1 MELGGSQIIQGLDQA
16 LRFYSKYKGRLIRK
30 VRRYDLC
37 FYVYSSFWVENG
49 WQKIS
54 GYCSSPDKN
63 SAALDKV
70 EVIEMEK
77 NGRRD
82 GERKGEERR
91 RKAFLFLFFF
101 ISKITFVK
109 IYVNNSFLC
118 VCVSDKRTRE

>member
-1 MELGGSQIIQGLDQA
+1 MELGRSQIIQGLDQA
-16 LRFYSKYKGRLIRK
+16 LGFYSKYKGRLIRK

-37 FYVYSSFWVENG
+37 SYVYSSFWVENG
-49 WQKIS
+49 WQKIP

-70 EVIEMEK
+70 EVIEMER
-77 NGRRD
+77 NGKRD
-82 GERKGEERR
+82 AERKGEERR
-91 RKAFLFLFFF
+91 RKAFFF

-109 IYVNNSFLC
+109 IYVNNSFFC